1 MRIVRYFFVGG
12 VAATVDIGIFAVAV
26 KGFGLGWFFVALF
39 SFVLA
44 TAVNYLL
51 SVRYVFES
59 GVRFKKKA
67 EVSLVFLVSGIGL
80 FINQCVLWLL
90 IEAAG
95 IDEVLSKLLA
105 TGTVFLWNYAARSRY
120 IFKELQ

>member
-1 MRIVRYFFVGG
+1 MKIARYFFVGG
-12 VAATVDIGIFAVAV
+12 LAAAVDIGIFTVAV
-26 KGFGLGWFFVALF
+26 KVFEFDWFYVALF

-44 TAVNYLL
+44 TALNYIL
-51 SVRYVFES
+51 SIRYVFES
-59 GVRFKKKA
+59 GVRFEKKV

-80 FINQCVLWLL
+80 VINQSVLWLQ

-105 TGTVFLWNYAARSRY
+105 TGTVFLWNYMARSQF
-120 IFKELQ
+120 IFKVLQ